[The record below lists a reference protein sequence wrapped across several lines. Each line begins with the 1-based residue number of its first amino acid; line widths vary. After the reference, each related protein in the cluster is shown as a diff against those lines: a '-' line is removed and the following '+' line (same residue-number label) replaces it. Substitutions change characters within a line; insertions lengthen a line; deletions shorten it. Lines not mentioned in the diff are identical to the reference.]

1 MPKNYLW
8 LAIVSCFCPAYPINI
23 VALVFSIMVSE
34 RGPAAAREER
44 PGRVEPL
51 LGAPPGDSSQSPPSA
66 APFLTAP
73 RAPGVFCPPQPLLTF
88 LGLSALSPQPSA
100 PPLRSLWLSEPSPS
114 LPQARFPLLPAA
126 PVVWCILSVPGRFFP
141 GHSRFSPGPLRH
153 SWAPIRFFSTRFS
166 GASKRATLTGSSTPR
181 PLSTQAPR
189 RSSPRRGSASP
200 GRGTVSVF

>member
-51 LGAPPGDSSQSPPSA
+51 LGAPPGDSSHSPPSA

-100 PPLRSLWLSEPSPS
+100 PPLRSLWLSEPGPS

-126 PVVWCILSVPGRFFP
+126 PVVHSLRPGEVLPRTFPLLSRPPPTFLGAHPILLNPFFWSLKARHP
-141 GHSRFSPGPLRH
+141 HRQQHAPSP
-153 SWAPIRFFSTRFS
+153 
-166 GASKRATLTGSSTPR
+166 
-181 PLSTQAPR
+181 STQAPR